1 MAIFCLNELMEKE
14 IKVENENMT
23 TRLDVYL
30 KRILGEFSRNQII
43 EAIDS
48 GNITVNGKTVKPKY
62 LVRNNDII
70 RVDQLEK
77 KKTTFEVEPAKG
89 KLDIIY
95 EDQNLIVINKPAG
108 LGVHPSFSNTTENTL
123 VNYLLNYF
131 PAIRGVGEDPMRPGI
146 VHRLDKDTSWVM
158 VVAKNQDTFL
168 KLKHIFKAH
177 LLKKVYLTLA
187 IGIFKEKDGYI
198 NYPLTIAK
206 TFGKFRRA
214 KQDELAE
221 GLKNREAHTQYH
233 VLHEYKNKY
242 SFLEIIPLTGRTHQ
256 IRVHLLTVGRPVAGD
271 RVYGSNLDDLGL
283 KRQFLHAS
291 RLEFTLDNT
300 HYSFFVPLPQDLVEA
315 LHKIT
320 H

>member
-1 MAIFCLNELMEKE
+1 MKKE

-23 TRLDVYL
+23 RRLDVYL
-30 KRILGEFSRNQII
+30 KKELSEFSRNQII

-70 RVDQLEK
+70 LIDQLEK
-77 KKTTFEVEPAKG
+77 KKELFVVEPIKG

-95 EDQNLIVINKPAG
+95 EDQNLIAINKPAG
-108 LGVHPSFSNTTENTL
+108 LGVHPSLSNITDNTL
-123 VNYLLNYF
+123 VNYLLYAF
-131 PAIRGVGEDPMRPGI
+131 PSIREVGEDPLRPGI
-146 VHRLDKDTSWVM
+146 VHRLDKDTSGVM

-177 LLKKVYLTLA
+177 LLQKNYLALA
-187 IGIFKEKDGYI
+187 IGIFNDKDGHI
-198 NYPLTIAK
+198 NYPLTRAK

-221 GLKNREAHTQYH
+221 GLKIREAYTEYH

-242 SFLEIIPLTGRTHQ
+242 SLLKIVPLTGRTHQ
-256 IRVHLLTVGRPVAGD
+256 IRVHLLTIGRPVAGD
-271 RVYGSNLDDLGL
+271 RVYGSSLDDLGL
-283 KRQFLHAS
+283 QRQFLHAS
-291 RLEFTLDNT
+291 RLEFTLGNT
-300 HYSFFVPLPQDLVEA
+300 HYSFFAPLPQDLMKA
-315 LHKIT
+315 LQKIA